1 MPAYSPDNRGSKAPE
16 LLAPAGHIDALKAAL
31 AAGADAVYFGGRS
44 FSNRMRA
51 KNFDSLSIRDAISLV
66 HSCGAKAYIT
76 VNTRL
81 FDDEMNGG
89 ELDELLDSILGGK
102 SADVS
107 TSADANAD
115 AGADATA
122 AALADASA
130 AAYADANADAL
141 ADALIVADFGVARYI
156 RQRYPHAVL
165 HASTQTSL
173 SSYADCEMLRGM
185 GFTRLVLPRELNRGE
200 IRRLCDSLRG
210 DPNGGFETEMF
221 IHGAHCVSLSGQ
233 CLLSYV
239 MGGRSGNRGECA
251 QPCRLPYTLHSQSD
265 GSPDAPRTVLSLAD
279 MCLAG
284 RITDVITSGV
294 TSLKLEGRLKSA
306 DYVFGVT
313 RIYRRLLD
321 ERRNATNDEI
331 RELERLFSRGFTD
344 GYFCGRYAGM
354 SASCGGDPDEKRS
367 SRSGLPRGKNAP
379 KEISLRKI
387 TPKDITPK
395 EITRLLSARID
406 AHHTAERARISSERI
421 PVAAEFTLAAS
432 ERARLSL
439 FVKSAPS
446 ISAEV
451 FSADEVPECGGKSAG
466 RDYVVKSLTKMG
478 STPFSLA
485 EDDTEVRLD
494 GVSWL
499 PTSAMNDMRRRCAA
513 LLEEKLKA
521 APELGAPGAV
531 AHGLGAPNKAE
542 NGAPTASCAFPS
554 RKTGEKPLR
563 AAIFPNSA
571 VFLSLSKSAQALVGS
586 FFDFIYLPVRDLGY
600 VRARLSP
607 DFPAERAAALM
618 PPLTPD
624 DGDTV
629 RLMSESGVSRVLC
642 STLGQIRLARS
653 LGLTA
658 DVSLRA
664 NITSSYSLAYYAGIA
679 DGFVMQSPEALTPLS
694 CPAPCGGVFRAAS
707 TVYGAIPVMVLSRCV
722 FASCGNTKKCPHSR
736 ALGRIGSERLAVYG
750 DIPPEDRC
758 RGFLTDRKNVS
769 FPVFAG
775 ADCVNYI
782 YSAKKIKAKETSDPA
797 GANVYIFACESE
809 EEIKKVL
816 RNAE

>member
-1 MPAYSPDNRGSKAPE
+1 MPAYSPDNRGSRVPE
-16 LLAPAGHIDALKAAL
+16 LLAPAGHIDALRAAL

-107 TSADANAD
+107 TY
-115 AGADATA
+115 AG
-122 AALADASA
+122 SS
-130 AAYADANADAL
+130 
-141 ADALIVADFGVARYI
+141 ADALIIADFGVARYI

-173 SSYADCEMLRGM
+173 SSHADCEMLRSM

-210 DPNGGFETEMF
+210 DPDGGFETEMF

-284 RITDVITSGV
+284 RITDVISSGV

-446 ISAEV
+446 VSAEV
-451 FSADEVPECGGKSAG
+451 FSADDVPESGAGGSAG

-485 EDDTEVRLD
+485 DDDTEVHLD

-531 AHGLGAPNKAE
+531 AHGKAE

-571 VFLSLSKSAQALVGS
+571 VFLSLSKSAQAIVGS

-664 NITSSYSLAYYAGIA
+664 NITSSSSLAYYAGIA

-722 FASCGNTKKCPHSR
+722 FTSCGNTKKCPHSR

-816 RNAE
+816 HNAE

>member
-1 MPAYSPDNRGSKAPE
+1 MPMPWNRTPD
-16 LLAPAGHIDALKAAL
+16 I
-31 AAGADAVYFGGRS
+31 F
-44 FSNRMRA
+44 
-51 KNFDSLSIRDAISLV
+51 I
-66 HSCGAKAYIT
+66 
-76 VNTRL
+76 
-81 FDDEMNGG
+81 
-89 ELDELLDSILGGK
+89 
-102 SADVS
+102 
-107 TSADANAD
+107 
-115 AGADATA
+115 
-122 AALADASA
+122 
-130 AAYADANADAL
+130 
-141 ADALIVADFGVARYI
+141 DFGVGCNI
-156 RQRYPHAVL
+156 
-165 HASTQTSL
+165 
-173 SSYADCEMLRGM
+173 GKI
-185 GFTRLVLPRELNRGE
+185 GFSRLVLPRELNRGE
-200 IRRLCDSLRG
+200 IRRLCDSLRA

-265 GSPDAPRTVLSLAD
+265 GISAAPRTALSLAD

-284 RITDVITSGV
+284 RVTDVISSGV

-344 GYFCGRYAGM
+344 GYFRGRYAGM
-354 SASCGGDPDEKRS
+354 SA
-367 SRSGLPRGKNAP
+367 A
-379 KEISLRKI
+379 KENFRQEITRREITRREIARKDISANE
-387 TPKDITPK
+387 ITPK
-395 EITRLLSARID
+395 EISRLLSARID

-446 ISAEV
+446 VSAEV
-451 FSADEVPECGGKSAG
+451 FSADEVPECGNERSAG

-485 EDDTEVRLD
+485 EDDTAVRLD

-499 PTSAMNDMRRRCAA
+499 PTSAMNDMRRRCTA

-521 APELGAPGAV
+521 APETVAHGAV
-531 AHGLGAPNKAE
+531 APGKAE
-542 NGAPTASCAFPS
+542 NGTPTASCAFPL
-554 RKTGEKPLR
+554 RETGEKPLR
-563 AAIFPNSA
+563 AAVFPNSA

-586 FFDFIYLPVRDLGY
+586 FFDFVYLPVSDLGF

-664 NITSSYSLAYYAGIA
+664 NITSSSSLAYYAEIS

-694 CPAPCGGVFRAAS
+694 CPAPGGGVFRAAS

-722 FASCGNTKKCPHSR
+722 FAACGNGKKCPHSR
-736 ALGRIGSERLAVYG
+736 ALGRIGSERLATYG
-750 DIPPEDRC
+750 DIPPGDRC

-797 GANVYIFACESE
+797 GANVYIFACEAE
-809 EEIKKVL
+809 DEIKKVL

>member
-1 MPAYSPDNRGSKAPE
+1 MPAYSPDNRGSRVPE
-16 LLAPAGHIDALKAAL
+16 LLAPAGHIDALRAAL

-107 TSADANAD
+107 TY
-115 AGADATA
+115 AG
-122 AALADASA
+122 SS
-130 AAYADANADAL
+130 
-141 ADALIVADFGVARYI
+141 ADALIIADFGVARYI

-173 SSYADCEMLRGM
+173 SSHADCEMLRSM

-210 DPNGGFETEMF
+210 DPDGGFETEMF

-284 RITDVITSGV
+284 RITDVISSGV

-354 SASCGGDPDEKRS
+354 SASCGGDPDEMRS

-379 KEISLRKI
+379 KEIFLRKI

-446 ISAEV
+446 VSAEV

-485 EDDTEVRLD
+485 DDDTAVRLD

-521 APELGAPGAV
+521 ASELRAPGAV
-531 AHGLGAPNKAE
+531 AHGKAE

-571 VFLSLSKSAQALVGS
+571 VFLSLSKSAPS
-586 FFDFIYLPVRDLGY
+586 
-600 VRARLSP
+600 S
-607 DFPAERAAALM
+607 
-618 PPLTPD
+618 
-624 DGDTV
+624 
-629 RLMSESGVSRVLC
+629 
-642 STLGQIRLARS
+642 ARS
-653 LGLTA
+653 
-658 DVSLRA
+658 S
-664 NITSSYSLAYYAGIA
+664 TS
-679 DGFVMQSPEALTPLS
+679 FTSPSVISGT
-694 CPAPCGGVFRAAS
+694 
-707 TVYGAIPVMVLSRCV
+707 
-722 FASCGNTKKCPHSR
+722 
-736 ALGRIGSERLAVYG
+736 
-750 DIPPEDRC
+750 
-758 RGFLTDRKNVS
+758 
-769 FPVFAG
+769 
-775 ADCVNYI
+775 
-782 YSAKKIKAKETSDPA
+782 
-797 GANVYIFACESE
+797 
-809 EEIKKVL
+809 
-816 RNAE
+816 